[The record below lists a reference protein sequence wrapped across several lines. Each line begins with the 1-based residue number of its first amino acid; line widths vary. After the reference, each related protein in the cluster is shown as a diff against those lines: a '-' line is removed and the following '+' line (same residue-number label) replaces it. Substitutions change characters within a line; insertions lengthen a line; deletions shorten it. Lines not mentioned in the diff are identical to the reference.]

1 MLHAKKRALA
11 GNIAN
16 IILGS
21 NTFEKMRG
29 RSFLFSFYFFISVWI
44 SMLPNNPIK
53 MWSLNHYRLGRM
65 LINNSCSWVS
75 YFDKYRTD
83 KKHRTREL
91 SAFVTAQTIQEER
104 RYLKKKLLSS
114 YCKAV
119 SCQQIVNIVLLNTY
133 IGNSHNVSRFCAQA
147 SSTAIVASIKSQQ
160 QGSVSQWSDSGRIE
174 RQSLRLVEVEGR
186 EVWKKLKPPDI
197 FHGDLSDSLPPLL
210 FSYKATLGPNS
221 TQTWSYLTFRS
232 SQYYNIFCQSEPSWE
247 YLRNNKEQCC
257 SRRSATTIKKEA
269 NTMAI

>member
-1 MLHAKKRALA
+1 M
-11 GNIAN
+11 
-16 IILGS
+16 S
-21 NTFEKMRG
+21 
-29 RSFLFSFYFFISVWI
+29 
-44 SMLPNNPIK
+44 PNNPIK

-91 SAFVTAQTIQEER
+91 SAFAKLLPKRSRKNEDISQFWPNSKR
-104 RYLKKKLLSS
+104 KLLSS

-133 IGNSHNVSRFCAQA
+133 ISNSHNVSRFCTQA
-147 SSTAIVASIKSQQ
+147 SSTAIVTSIKSQQ
-160 QGSVSQWSDSGRIE
+160 QGSVSQWSDSGRIK

-247 YLRNNKEQCC
+247 YLRNNKEQCI
-257 SRRSATTIKKEA
+257 RRSATTIKKEA